1 MGRVG
6 GWVPGHRS
14 KKPYYATA
22 QRGPSLTII
31 LCVLRSEARFLIF
44 MVNHLEV
51 INDTPDI
58 FKQT

>member
-1 MGRVG
+1 MGIR
-6 GWVPGHRS
+6 PQKLRS
-14 KKPYYATA
+14 LTMPLYR
-22 QRGPSLTII
+22 RGPSLTII
-31 LCVLRSEARFLIF
+31 LCVLRSEARFSIF